1 MFGQDVI
8 GEVALG
14 EAEAGTPSLPP
25 EPTRAEFWWETSA
38 EAEFEWDESSH
49 SEVEFGP

>member
-14 EAEAGTPSLPP
+14 EVEAGTLAPP
-25 EPTRAEFWWETSA
+25 PEFWWATSA

>member
-1 MFGQDVI
+1 MFGQDGI
-8 GEVALG
+8 GELAVG
-14 EAEAGTPSLPP
+14 EAEAGTSALPP
-25 EPTRAEFWWETSA
+25 EPTCAEFGWSTST